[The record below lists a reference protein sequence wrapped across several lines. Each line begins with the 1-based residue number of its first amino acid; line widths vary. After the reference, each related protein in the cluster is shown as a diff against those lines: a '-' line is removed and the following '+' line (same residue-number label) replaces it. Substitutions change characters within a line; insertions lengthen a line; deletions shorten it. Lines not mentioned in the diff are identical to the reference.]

1 MSSPTLTDK
10 VSKMIYQD
18 ILTGKLNP
26 GQKLVVSELKE
37 RYCVGASPIREALV
51 QLSWNKYVKLEP
63 QKGCWVASISQEELK
78 ELFEGLQVVGNILL
92 KKAITNGNE
101 AWELNILTNF
111 HKLTK
116 INREEITPEGI
127 QEREERYSA
136 FHSALLEGANAPI
149 MYQFHQELTN
159 QIKRYRHLQSNYNTD
174 KKVHIEYLEEHETIM
189 KLTLSRNSEQAVELL
204 EKHYIKT
211 MDLLSGSFE
220 A

>member
-10 VSKMIYQD
+10 VSKIIYQD
-18 ILTGKLNP
+18 ILAGKLNP

-37 RYCVGASPIREALV
+37 RYSVGASPIREALV

-78 ELFEGLQVVGNILL
+78 ELFEGLRVVGNVLL
-92 KKAITNGNE
+92 KKAIANGDE

-116 INREEITPEGI
+116 INREEITSEAI
-127 QEREERYSA
+127 QEREERHSA
-136 FHSALLEGANAPI
+136 FHSALLEGAKAPI
-149 MYQFHQELTN
+149 MHQFHQELTN
-159 QIKRYRHLQSNYNTD
+159 QIKRYRHLQNTYSTVA
-174 KKVHIEYLEEHETIM
+174 KEHAEYLEEHETIM
-189 KLTLSRNSEQAVELL
+189 KLALSRNSEKAVELL